1 MNTSSSL
8 SVFTRNNTLSSR
20 KLDIFYLLK
29 QITGTLQIIKES
41 LQLVKLLGENSILF
55 QHWLVLI
62 VEVAEDDSH
71 HLVLMIIKVITE
83 IYLTIKTVRL
93 LGNNNNTIGN

>member
-8 SVFTRNNTLSSR
+8 SVSRTNNILSSK

-55 QHWLVLI
+55 QHRLVLI